1 MRDGLP
7 DLVQVWLAAAAAF
20 AGREDFLFPEPQIS
34 CSKVMPHPLALSPDP
49 PRRASRDEME
59 DFERP
64 NEEER
69 ETSLVIVVQ
78 QRTHLEARLSY
89 IFRSVLGSTS
99 SGRNEDRHGVTRAV
113 AAAA

>member
-78 QRTHLEARLSY
+78 QRTHLKARTVTFSEAFSEARPVGEM
-89 IFRSVLGSTS
+89 RTGM
-99 SGRNEDRHGVTRAV
+99 A
-113 AAAA
+113 